1 MRLLDKNSVL
11 VADDYEINIQV
22 LKLTL
27 EKFGIIPDVAG
38 DGEQALD
45 MYRDKNYNLIF
56 MDLMMPKMNGYE
68 ATEKIREYEKE
79 KGLDAAVIIAVS
91 ANYLDDTVSILSK
104 SGFDGML
111 PKPYNV
117 AALEKTLK
125 KYFQI

>member
-91 ANYLDDTVSILSK
+91 ANYLDDTVSNLSK